1 MKTELLTLPGKV
13 RFYSQKMP
21 LPPVTHAVF
30 DGSPLTAFHPVS
42 ESTVRE
48 MLTKTAIKTCQLD
61 SLPSFTSVINDSIL
75 TGSFPSVFKSA
86 VFRPL
91 LKTPTLDTENVTNYR
106 PVSNLP
112 FLSKIT
118 EKIVLLLLSQ
128 HLKSNHLLYSL
139 QSAYRSGQS
148 TETALLINVN
158 DFLAA
163 LYPSLISLMVSV
175 DVKHHVYLLFL
186 FAALDVIHI
195 SLHFSTVLS
204 WFQSYLSDRTQVVS
218 VNGVFFAPA
227 ALKVLAHADLA
238 KK

>member
-1 MKTELLTLPGKV
+1 
-13 RFYSQKMP
+13 MP

-30 DGSPLTAFHPVS
+30 DVSPLTAFHPVS

-112 FLSKIT
+112 FLSKIA

-128 HLKSNHLLYSL
+128 HLESNHLLYSL
-139 QSAYRSGQS
+139 QSACRSGQS
-148 TETALLINVN
+148 TETALLINAN

-175 DVKHHVYLLFL
+175 DVKHHVYLLF
-186 FAALDVIHI
+186 FIR
-195 SLHFSTVLS
+195 SS
-204 WFQSYLSDRTQVVS
+204 
-218 VNGVFFAPA
+218 
-227 ALKVLAHADLA
+227 
-238 KK
+238 